1 MKFIRGK
8 NWLPTKKSWAT
19 KTIRVMR
26 LTITLLIISVTQVL
40 AVTTYSQGTKLT
52 LEFKDQPIKEILRQI
67 ENQSEFLFLYNS
79 KIVDVERKV
88 NIEAKDL
95 KIEEILDILFAGS
108 GVTHKI
114 IDRQIVLS
122 SIDFPYYATQQQD
135 KKITGKVT
143 DQAGSPIPGVSVVV
157 KGTTTG
163 MITDNG
169 GNFSIVLPEGARTL
183 SFSFIGM
190 TPQDVEI
197 GNQTVFNVTLEQSAI
212 GLDEVVV
219 IGYGTMKKSHLT
231 GAISKVTNK
240 GLEQIPTSRAEE
252 ALIGKVSGVSIQMV
266 DASAGSAPT
275 IRVRGIGSITADAS
289 PLIVMDGVVVSSDY
303 LGSIDMNDVES
314 VEVLKDAASA
324 AIYGSRGGNG
334 VIMITTKKGTEGKTL
349 FSLNAYKGLKYT
361 FPERR
366 YKPFSTIS
374 EWKEFVLANNNGVLT
389 DQVKYVELLGTEN
402 RWPDVFFDEG
412 VIESYSL
419 SARGG
424 NDKTRFSIST
434 NYLRDDGVLLTDNF
448 KKMNL
453 RINLSTK
460 PNKIVEFGGMIN
472 PSYSTQRKF
481 PMAIQDVLRAAT
493 WLPNILDENTIK
505 YVNKSKFPNVVVGD
519 YAMETYF
526 DGYILPG
533 NTTGTVI
540 SKSADP
546 GPVAKV
552 LEREYREYNLNLF
565 TNLFMTLN
573 IAKGLSFT
581 TSVSG
586 SYQNSQE
593 SKWQGRKAD
602 KSEAAAAIKSSY
614 NTDVA
619 IHLTNEN
626 ILSYNRIFGKHDINA
641 IAGLS
646 FEKWDVTSS
655 GITGTGYAFDY
666 IHTINAASVYS
677 PVSTNIQE
685 ESLLALIS
693 RFNYSYNNKW
703 LLSLS
708 ARYDGSS
715 RFGADTRFGFF
726 PAGSVGWRISQ
737 EDFMKNIGWIS
748 NLKARVSYGV
758 TGNNKGIGY
767 YSSIARV
774 QPVNAIL
781 NNIKVSGFN
790 PVNIANPDLRWEKSV
805 ELGPGIDFG
814 FLDNRFTLSLDYYI
828 RRSKDLL
835 LDQAIA
841 SVTGFDVATV
851 NIGEV
856 KNSGFEIESGASII
870 SRPGF
875 NWTTTVNISHNKN
888 ELVDFAGA
896 SGLITYVD
904 SKRPADYIALEGNP
918 ISSFYGYKYLKDI
931 PIESL
936 VDPFYIIGGKGKY
949 VYVQDLNGDG
959 QITPDDRTILGSPY
973 PKLVWGFNNTI
984 NVKCFDLSF
993 TVQGSH
999 GAKTLNLDPQYW
1011 ETHFASQMTYKS
1023 TFPDKALVQERIL
1036 TDLCVQDA
1044 SFVALRSVNLG
1055 CKIPSKISNKIG
1067 VSSARFYVAGQN
1079 LIYIMSDE
1087 YTSFNPEGVTNSSSP
1102 LRGGYQV
1109 GAPPVPK
1116 AVTLGLNI
1124 EF

>member
-1 MKFIRGK
+1 MNLKETI
-8 NWLPTKKSWAT
+8 NWHILKKIWNN
-19 KTIRVMR
+19 KTIS
-26 LTITLLIISVTQVL
+26 TLQLIVAILILNVFQIS
-40 AVTTYSQGTKLT
+40 ASAS
-52 LEFKDQPIKEILRQI
+52 P
-67 ENQSEFLFLYNS
+67 
-79 KIVDVERKV
+79 
-88 NIEAKDL
+88 
-95 KIEEILDILFAGS
+95 
-108 GVTHKI
+108 
-114 IDRQIVLS
+114 
-122 SIDFPYYATQQQD
+122 QQE

-169 GNFSIVLPEGARTL
+169 GNFSILLPEGARTL

-190 TPQDVEI
+190 TPQDMEI

-231 GAISKVTNK
+231 GAISKVSNV

-349 FSLNAYKGLKYT
+349 FTLNAYKGLKYT
-361 FPERR
+361 FPKRR

-374 EWKEFVLANNNGVLT
+374 EWKDFVLTNNNGVLT
-389 DQVKYVELLGTEN
+389 DQMKFIELLGTEN
-402 RWPDVFFDEG
+402 RWTDVFFDEG

-424 NDKTRFSIST
+424 NDKTKFSIST

-448 KKMNL
+448 KKMNF
-453 RINLSTK
+453 RINLSTE

-481 PMAIQDVLRAAT
+481 PSGLEAVLRVSP
-493 WLPNILDENTIK
+493 WLPIYLDENTIQ
-505 YVNKSKFPNVVVGD
+505 YVNKSKYPDVRVGD
-519 YAMETYF
+519 YAMERHF

-540 SKSADP
+540 STSSSV
-546 GPVAKV
+546 GPVARI
-552 LEREYREYNLNLF
+552 LEMDNREYNLNLF

-586 SYQNSQE
+586 SYQNNQE
-593 SKWQGRKAD
+593 SNWQGEKAD
-602 KSEAAAAIKSSY
+602 TKGPSGIKSSY
-614 NTDVA
+614 NTGVT

-641 IAGLS
+641 IAGVS
-646 FEKWDVTSS
+646 FEKWNVTNS

-666 IHTINAASVYS
+666 IRTINAASVIS
-677 PVSTNIQE
+677 GASTNIIE
-685 ESLLALIS
+685 ESLQALIS

-726 PAGSVGWRISQ
+726 PAGSVGWRLSQ
-737 EDFMKNIGWIS
+737 EDFIKNIGWIS

-767 YSSIARV
+767 YSSIARL
-774 QPVNAIL
+774 QSITAIL
-781 NNIKVSGFN
+781 NGSKVSGFN
-790 PVNIANPDLRWEKSV
+790 PVNISNPDLRWEKSV

-835 LDQAIA
+835 LDQAIPA
-841 SVTGFDVATV
+841 VTGFDVATV

-856 KNSGFEIESGASII
+856 KNSGFEIEFGASII
-870 SRPGF
+870 SRPGL
-875 NWTTTVNISHNKN
+875 NWTTTVNISHNTN

-904 SKRPADYIALEGNP
+904 SKRPSEYIALEGNP
-918 ISSFYGYKYLKDI
+918 ISSFYGYKYMKDI
-931 PIESL
+931 PLEYL
-936 VDPFYIIGGKGKY
+936 NDPFYPINAKGQS

-973 PKLVWGFNNTI
+973 PKLVWGFNNAL
-984 NVKCFDLSF
+984 NVKIFDLSF
-993 TVQGSH
+993 TFQGSH

-1011 ETHFASQMTYKS
+1011 EKHFDNQMAYVS
-1023 TFPDKALVQERIL
+1023 TFPDKALVQPRIM
-1036 TDLCVQDA
+1036 TDKCVQDA
-1044 SFVALRSVNLG
+1044 SFVALRSINLG

-1067 VSSARFYVAGQN
+1067 VSSVRFYVAGQN
-1079 LIYIMSDE
+1079 IIYIMSDE
-1087 YTSFNPEGVTNSSSP
+1087 YTSFNPEGVTESSSP
-1102 LRGGYQV
+1102 LRGGYQI
-1109 GAPPVPK
+1109 GAPPIPK